1 VGPSAVTCT
10 IPALDAGSYQ
20 LYFTHG
26 SNLDQLALLV
36 SDGNAGVTSCGLAPA
51 QTMDP
56 TAYDQ
61 SCVNDWDCVNVAA
74 GDPCSQ
80 CNCPTAAIA
89 QSAASQ
95 YSRDWQRQAAECP
108 TSGGPNVCD
117 CANIGQPS
125 CVANKCTFGFAATPG
140 K

>member
-1 VGPSAVTCT
+1 
-10 IPALDAGSYQ
+10 
-20 LYFTHG
+20 
-26 SNLDQLALLV
+26 
-36 SDGNAGVTSCGLAPA
+36 
-51 QTMDP
+51 MDP

-61 SCVNDWDCVNVAA
+61 SCVNDWDCVNVAS

-89 QSAASQ
+89 SSASSQ
-95 YSRDWQRQAAECP
+95 YAHDWQRQAAEC
-108 TSGGPNVCD
+108 TNTAVNVCD

-125 CVANKCTFGFAATPG
+125 CIANRCSFGFAAAPPG